1 MTEMMTVLRAPV
13 RMDPVAKRYWLDGLR
28 SERYPQGTSALHR
41 GDRYCCLGVLCE
53 VARDHGLNIA
63 ADREIIGDEARTYY
77 DSASQYLP
85 ASVVEWGRLDGEDPA
100 IEIDEEIVDWWVEEG
115 IYSDMPFAL
124 HQTTTLSDLND
135 NGVPFALIAGLIER
149 QL

>member
-1 MTEMMTVLRAPV
+1 
-13 RMDPVAKRYWLDGLR
+13 MDPVAKRYWLDGLR

-53 VARDHGLNIA
+53 VARDHGLPIA
-63 ADREIIGDEARTYY
+63 VDRSDFGTGDTRTLY

-85 ASVVEWGRLDGEDPA
+85 ASVVDWGRLNDEDPT
-100 IEIDEEIVDWWVEEG
+100 IEIDQEIVDWWMESG
-115 IYSDMPFAL
+115 AYSTVPFAL
-124 HQTTTLSDLND
+124 HQISTLSDLND
-135 NGVPFALIAGLIER
+135 YGVPFALIAGLIER